1 MLESITNKWVVR
13 YSKKTSVKS
22 RLFCFPYAG
31 GSAGMYKNW
40 IQHFEETEIVAIQLP
55 GRSNRFS
62 EACIDNLDTCV
73 FEVLNS
79 LKCLLDKPFAFFG
92 HSLGAI
98 IAYEVLRKIPE
109 KQHRNCLQLF
119 VSGRIAPDL
128 NSPNPK
134 ISHLP
139 NDQFKK
145 VLKQYEGTDI
155 ELLKNND
162 LMDVLIPMLRSDF
175 KMIETYDHHHNT
187 PLKTSITALSG
198 KDDLFVDYDAVSEW
212 QRFSEK
218 PLAHHSFDGN
228 HFFVDKN
235 RAEIGQL
242 VSNIMLK
249 SRMT

>member
-1 MLESITNKWVVR
+1 MLESTKDKWVVR
-13 YSKKTSVKS
+13 YSKENSVKS

-31 GSAGMYKNW
+31 GNAGMYKHW
-40 IQHFEETEIVAIQLP
+40 MQHFEETEIIAIQLP

-62 EACIDNLDTCV
+62 EASIDNLDTCV

-79 LKCLLDKPFAFFG
+79 LKYLLDKPFAFFG

-109 KQHRNCLQLF
+109 EQYKNCLQLF

-128 NSPNPK
+128 KSPNPK
-134 ISHLP
+134 ISYLP

-145 VLKQYEGTDI
+145 VLKEYEGTDI
-155 ELLKNND
+155 ELLKNDD

-175 KMIETYDHHHNT
+175 RMIETYHHHHST

-198 KDDLFVDYDAVSEW
+198 KDDLFVDFDAVSEW

-235 RAEIGQL
+235 RVEIAQL
-242 VSNIMLK
+242 VSNTMLK
-249 SRMT
+249 SKIT

>member
-1 MLESITNKWVVR
+1 MLKLITDRWIVRSAKNNSI
-13 YSKKTSVKS
+13 KS

-31 GSAGMYKNW
+31 GNAGIYKDW
-40 IQHFEETEIVAIQLP
+40 VQHFEETEIVAIQLP

-62 EACIDNLDTCV
+62 EACIDNLASCV
-73 FEVLNS
+73 EEILHSV
-79 LKCLLDKPFAFFG
+79 KHLLDKPFAFFG

-98 IAYEVLRKIPE
+98 IAYELLRKIPE
-109 KQHRNCLQLF
+109 RQYTNCLQLF

-128 NSPNPK
+128 VSPNPK

-155 ELLKNND
+155 ELLKNDD

-175 KMIETYDHHHNT
+175 KMIETYHHQHKS
-187 PLKTSITALSG
+187 PLKTPITTLSG
-198 KDDLFVDYDAVSEW
+198 KDDLFVDFDAVSEW
-212 QRFSEK
+212 QRFSGK
-218 PLAHHSFDGN
+218 PLTHHSFDGN

-235 RAEIGQL
+235 RAEIAQL

-249 SRMT
+249 SRNS